1 MNKQVYKQNTG
12 VLTQNQNILK
22 RATVTFL
29 VDEIVLNDTG
39 FSYCYSR
46 CNGKYRFNI
55 NMDEVGGS
63 FKILPSTA
71 CYKIKIFI
79 DSSYVYK
86 DNGSIVLDLSNIIGN
101 NIMFE
106 IEIDKGQTILFS
118 RIVDTEINNKLIE
131 IK

>member
-12 VLTQNQNILK
+12 VLSQNQNILK
-22 RATVTFL
+22 RSTVTFL
-29 VDEIVLNDTG
+29 VDRPTINETG

-55 NMDEVGGS
+55 NVNETGGI
-63 FKILPSTA
+63 FRILPSTA
-71 CYKIKIFI
+71 CYKIKIFV
-79 DSSYVYK
+79 DSSTVYK
-86 DNGSIVLDLSNIIGN
+86 ENGSIVLDLSNIIGN
-101 NIMFE
+101 NIVFE

-118 RIVDTEINNKLIE
+118 RIVDTETNTKLIE